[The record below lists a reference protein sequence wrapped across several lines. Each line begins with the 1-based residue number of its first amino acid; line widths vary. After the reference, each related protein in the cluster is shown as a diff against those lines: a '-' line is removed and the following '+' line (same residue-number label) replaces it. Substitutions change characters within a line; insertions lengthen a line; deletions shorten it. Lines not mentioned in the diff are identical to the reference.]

1 MINLKIHFAQIP
13 FIMGSNRVAIG
24 GTQVSLL
31 LYADDI
37 VLLSESE
44 HDLQKHLNALDVFC
58 TQRGL
63 VVNLAKTKVLIF
75 HTSPRVRS
83 KCHLVLSHKP
93 VEVVGS

>member
-37 VLLSESE
+37 VLLLESKYG
-44 HDLQKHLNALDVFC
+44 LQKHLNALDDFC
-58 TQRGL
+58 TQ
-63 VVNLAKTKVLIF
+63 
-75 HTSPRVRS
+75 
-83 KCHLVLSHKP
+83 
-93 VEVVGS
+93 